1 MWMALLLLLLIVYVD
16 DIIII
21 IIIIIIIFVKCVDD
35 IILIGD
41 NMVEMKSFEE
51 VSSR

>member
-1 MWMALLLLLLIVYVD
+1 MD
-16 DIIII
+16 DI

-51 VSSR
+51 VSSRWIWN